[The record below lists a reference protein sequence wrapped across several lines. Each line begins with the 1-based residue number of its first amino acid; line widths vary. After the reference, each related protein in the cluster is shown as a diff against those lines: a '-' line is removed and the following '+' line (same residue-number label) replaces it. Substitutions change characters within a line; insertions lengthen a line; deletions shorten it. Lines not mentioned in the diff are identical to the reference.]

1 MHTPHHAVRPNV
13 QREPSASPDANPQI
27 LRRPTSFLS
36 SNSFR
41 FNILLLCAAT
51 THPCVGASPANPLN
65 SCILAVYSQWI
76 ATGRRAARFRMA
88 SFVQNRGFP
97 TTHNLQPVFPE
108 RTQSQDRTLRIFAS
122 PALLLLLSAAPAW
135 TQPPVIADCH
145 VFPPDNIWNRRI
157 DHLPIDP
164 NSAQY
169 VATIGADKPLVP
181 DFGAGL
187 FQGGPIGIPFVVV
200 TNQPGV
206 PIVFTD
212 YGDESDPGPY
222 PVPPQAPIE
231 GGPQSKGDRHVLTLD
246 RDHCILYE
254 LFNAFPQPDGS
265 WKASSGAIFNLAS
278 NALRPAGW
286 TSADAA
292 GFPVVPGLVRYDE
305 AAAGAIHHAIRFTV
319 PQSRRAY
326 VWPATHFASS
336 LTDPKYPPMGQRFR
350 LRADFDLSGFSP
362 PNQVILRALQ
372 QYGMMIADNGS
383 AWFISGAPDDRWDN
397 NSLRELRRVHGSD
410 FEAVDSSPL
419 EVAPDSGAVKGERR
433 RPIHR

>member
-1 MHTPHHAVRPNV
+1 MAV
-13 QREPSASPDANPQI
+13 
-27 LRRPTSFLS
+27 F
-36 SNSFR
+36 
-41 FNILLLCAAT
+41 LLLG
-51 THPCVGASPANPLN
+51 V
-65 SCILAVYSQWI
+65 
-76 ATGRRAARFRMA
+76 
-88 SFVQNRGFP
+88 
-97 TTHNLQPVFPE
+97 
-108 RTQSQDRTLRIFAS
+108 
-122 PALLLLLSAAPAW
+122 PAW
-135 TQPPVIADCH
+135 PQPPVIAECH
-145 VFPPDNIWNRRI
+145 VFPADNIWNRRI
-157 DHLPIDP
+157 DRLPLGP
-164 NSAQY
+164 SSAQY
-169 VATIGADKPLVP
+169 VATIGADKPLVA

-212 YGDESDPGPY
+212 YGNESDAGPY

-265 WKASSGAIFNLAS
+265 WKASSGAVFNLAS
-278 NALRPAGW
+278 NALRPIGW

-292 GFPVVPGLVRYDE
+292 GFPIVPGLVRYDE
-305 AAAGAIHHAIRFTV
+305 VAGGAIHHAIRFTV

-362 PNQVILRALQ
+362 HNQVILRALQ
-372 QYGMMIADNGS
+372 QYGMMLADNGS
-383 AWFISGAPDDRWDN
+383 SWFISGAPDDRWN
-397 NSLRELRRVHGSD
+397 NDSLRELRRVHGSD
-410 FEAVDSSPL
+410 FEAVESTSL
-419 EVAPDSGAVKGERR
+419 ELAPDSGAAKSEPR
-433 RPIHR
+433 RPIRR